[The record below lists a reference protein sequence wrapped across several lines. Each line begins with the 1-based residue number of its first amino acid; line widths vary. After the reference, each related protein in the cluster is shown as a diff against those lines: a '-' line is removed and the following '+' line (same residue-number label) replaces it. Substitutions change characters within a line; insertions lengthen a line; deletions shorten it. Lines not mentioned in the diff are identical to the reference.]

1 MARIPDLMG
10 VVYDHRPDGLH
21 VAKIPEVPSD
31 AHEALLDWLR
41 FHDIDP
47 HRVPRGSRIDR
58 VPSACLVAYTEYVFG
73 DDGRPELVDDTNV
86 MDVEIRDCKSQGE
99 APPLP
104 LPPEVEALMRPL
116 PTPTTEA
123 KEAER

>member
-10 VVYDHRPDGLH
+10 VVYDHRPDGLF
-21 VAKIPEVPSD
+21 VAEIPEVPSD
-31 AHEALLDWLR
+31 AHAALRDWLR

-47 HRVPRGSRIDR
+47 RRVPRGSRIDR
-58 VPSACLVAYTEYVFG
+58 VPRACLVAYSEYVFG
-73 DDGRPELVDDTNV
+73 DDGRVHVEPGV
-86 MDVEIRDCKSQGE
+86 DVEIRDCKSQGE

-104 LPPEVEALMRPL
+104 YPPAVEALMRPL